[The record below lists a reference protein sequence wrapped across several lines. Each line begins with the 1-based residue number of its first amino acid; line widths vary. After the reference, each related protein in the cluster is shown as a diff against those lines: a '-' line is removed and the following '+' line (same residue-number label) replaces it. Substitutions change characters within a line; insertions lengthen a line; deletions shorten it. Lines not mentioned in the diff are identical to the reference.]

1 MRQLRIL
8 FFTFI
13 ISLLIGVCMTTACK
27 RSPHDPRLTI
37 AASLASDN
45 PRAALDSLHG
55 INPSELSEDDRHYLD
70 LLTIKAGDKLF
81 IRQPDD
87 SLIRTVL
94 DYYSHHIDDP
104 VYPEALYYGG
114 RVYSDLGDAPTAL
127 DYYHKSLNLTEG
139 IKEYDLLH
147 ELTLSQCGYL
157 LSLIRMY
164 DEAVST
170 TEKALAIDM
179 SRNPVDTIAVYYN
192 LFQLGET
199 YLRAGNLHKAESVTR
214 LALTFAN
221 EDLVN
226 ETASCYVNLAEIN
239 RQLGNFEKSREYSNI
254 AKLHSRSDSNSYLI
268 MREANLYYDLEKY
281 DSAFLNADILIHGKE
296 PQQRPAGYQ
305 LMLTPELRQF
315 VPEDSL
321 YVYLDRYRTLL
332 IKRYEENDAQ
342 MAVAQQ
348 SLYNYGYHQRKAKKS
363 EKQKNLF
370 QNIILLLLLI
380 ADVTVVYLILRR
392 KQHRKTIQD
401 LKDALDAVMMLEK
414 SESKLS
420 KQLKELN
427 LQLEKEMEE
436 KETLKREKSDELSH
450 YVSKKIEMDGELR
463 KELRSRLV
471 RINDEYIKKGIKIP
485 VPQEI
490 IKSKVYRTF
499 SECLEENI
507 IVAPDSELWDKLR
520 ALVEKVS
527 PGFCEKIELLVRG
540 DLRSFDIQTSLLIKC
555 GFGPKQIGM
564 IMGRG
569 GNTISTRKKSLAARI
584 FDDDISARGIEGIIQ
599 LL

>member
-13 ISLLIGVCMTTACK
+13 ISLLIGACITTACK

-37 AASLASDN
+37 AASLASDK
-45 PRAALDSLHG
+45 PQAALDSLHR
-55 INPSELSEDDRHYLD
+55 IDPSKLSEDDRHYFD
-70 LLTIKAGDKLF
+70 LLNIKAGDKLF
-81 IRQPDD
+81 MRQPDD
-87 SLIRTVL
+87 SLIRTVI
-94 DYYSHHIDDP
+94 DYYTHHKDDP
-104 VYPEALYYGG
+104 VYPEVLYYGG

-127 DYYHKSLNLTEG
+127 DYYHKSLDITEG
-139 IKEYDLLH
+139 VKEYDLLH
-147 ELTLSQCGYL
+147 ELTLTQCGNL
-157 LSLIRMY
+157 LSSIRMY

-179 SRNPVDTIAVYYN
+179 SRNPVDTIGVYYN

-199 YLRAGNLHKAESVTR
+199 YLRAGNLPKAESVTR

-221 EDLVN
+221 ENLVN
-226 ETASCYVNLAEIN
+226 ETGRCYVNLAEIN
-239 RQLGNFEKSREYSNI
+239 RELGNFEKSREYINI
-254 AKLHSRSDSNSYLI
+254 AKHHTRSDLNSYLI
-268 MREANLYYDLEKY
+268 MSEAYLYFDQEKY
-281 DSAFLNADILIHGKE
+281 DSAFLNADILIHG
-296 PQQRPAGYQ
+296 PDLQQRRAGYQ
-305 LMLTPELRQF
+305 LMLSPEFRQF

-321 YVYLDRYRTLL
+321 YIYLERYRTLL
-332 IKRYEENDAQ
+332 AKRYEENDAQ

-348 SLYNYGYHQRKAKKS
+348 SLYNYGYHQRKAEKS

-380 ADVTVVYLILRR
+380 ADVTVVYLVLRR

-401 LKDALDAVMMLEK
+401 LKDALDAVMILEK
-414 SESKLS
+414 SELKLS
-420 KQLKELN
+420 KQLEELN

-436 KETLKREKSDELSH
+436 NKTLKKEKSDELSH
-450 YVSKKIEMDGELR
+450 YVSKKLEMDGALR

-485 VPQEI
+485 VPHEI
-490 IKSKVYRTF
+490 IKSKVYRAF
-499 SECLEENI
+499 SECLEQNI
-507 IVAPDSELWDKLR
+507 IVAPDSELWEKLR

-527 PGFCEKIELLVRG
+527 PGFCEKIELLVGG

-555 GFGPKQIGM
+555 GFGPKQIGK

-584 FDDDISARGIEGIIQ
+584 FEDDISAKGIEGIIQ